1 MSASKNKKREIKEHK
16 DTQSLAEEEDMLVPP
31 IKHRRRFSP
40 EETHILEKEYDR
52 NPNPTQEKIQHIAN
66 GIGTPR
72 KIVTTW
78 FQNRRA
84 KNKRKEKLKSQ
95 ENKSLI
101 VSCISVTSDTEHH
114 ALDETGQNT
123 NIKEIEM
130 PLNGPTVLEVDAQT
144 NSSALDDNSS
154 SNFSPT
160 TGPPPLLTSSYA
172 SPHLGHSSIPS
183 NHSIFILPQSPS
195 VVFSN
200 NVFIQ
205 QQHPSS
211 FHPFPSFEDTY
222 KVDQSSLYPTNTSNK
237 SPISSSIPFYRSSAN
252 VNNSTTSNPQICI
265 KPTDL
270 LIEYYNEERRYR
282 ESLLNVSNHHN
293 NLIASSSTRNNMHGA
308 INSTDNMSYEEL
320 LLMGSLDEPPKD

>member
-1 MSASKNKKREIKEHK
+1 MSASKNKKKVIKEHK

-95 ENKSLI
+95 ENKGLI
-101 VSCISVTSDTEHH
+101 ISCISVTSDTEHH
-114 ALDETGQNT
+114 ALDETSQNT
-123 NIKEIEM
+123 DIKEIEM
-130 PLNGPTVLEVDAQT
+130 PLNDPTVLEVDAQT
-144 NSSALDDNSS
+144 NSSALDDNSP

-183 NHSIFILPQSPS
+183 NHPIFILPQSPS
-195 VVFSN
+195 VIFSN

-205 QQHPSS
+205 QQHP
-211 FHPFPSFEDTY
+211 FPSFEDAY
-222 KVDQSSLYPTNTSNK
+222 KVDQPSLYPINTSNK
-237 SPISSSIPFYRSSAN
+237 TPISSSIPFHRSSEN
-252 VNNSTTSNPQICI
+252 VNDSTASNPQICI

-282 ESLLNVSNHHN
+282 ESLFNVNNNHN
-293 NLIASSSTRNNMHGA
+293 NLIASSSTRNNMHSA
-308 INSTDNMSYEEL
+308 INSTDNMSYEDL
-320 LLMGSLDEPPKD
+320 LLMKSLDESPKD